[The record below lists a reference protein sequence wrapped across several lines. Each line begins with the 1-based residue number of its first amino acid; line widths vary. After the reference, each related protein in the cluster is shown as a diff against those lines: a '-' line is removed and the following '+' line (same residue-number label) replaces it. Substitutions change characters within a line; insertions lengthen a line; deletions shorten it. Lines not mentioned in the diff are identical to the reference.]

1 MNNPLHELDSI
12 HASQAT
18 KEKTLTYVT
27 KHKRRFPTYWILV
40 PIAVCLILLFIVPKQ
55 EVTSQPVAFVSLDI
69 NPSLEL
75 QLDQNYQVIKVI
87 TYNQEAKMIVEQINI
102 ENDSFQ
108 DAMMSLIDNQHYLQY
123 IKDGILEISVFSQQ
137 EKMSNELEKQIN
149 TLLKQHLSEYQYH
162 CSQVD
167 EQTHHQASSHHT
179 TAGKYSIIE
188 SILSY
193 TTKYSFE
200 QLNQMSI
207 QELYSILNQYDSNAV
222 PEGCHFK
229 DNQENHHKHH

>member
-12 HASQAT
+12 HASEST
-18 KEKTLTYVT
+18 KQKTLTYVM
-27 KHKRRFPTYWILV
+27 KNKRKFPIYWVLV
-40 PIAVCLILLFIVPKQ
+40 PAVVCLVLLFVMPKQ
-55 EVTSQPVAFVSLDI
+55 EVNSQPIAFISLDI

-75 QLDQNYQVIKVI
+75 QLNEDYQVIKVV
-87 TYNQEAKMIVEQINI
+87 TYNQEAQSIVEQVKI

-123 IKDGILEISVFSQQ
+123 IKDGILEVSVFSK
-137 EKMSNELEKQIN
+137 EDKVSNELEKQIN

-193 TTKYSFE
+193 TSKYSFE

-207 QELYSILNQYDSNAV
+207 QELYNILSHYDSNAV
-222 PEGCHFK
+222 PEGCHPQNK
-229 DNQENHHKHH
+229 HHKHH